1 MHAEISVRVT
11 PRSSRNKIQALTD
24 SSVRAWVMS
33 APTDG
38 QANEAL
44 IELFA
49 STLKV
54 SKSRISII
62 RGHTSRSKVVQVDGL
77 DLATCMALLG

>member
-1 MHAEISVRVT
+1 
-11 PRSSRNKIQALTD
+11 
-24 SSVRAWVMS
+24 MS

-38 QANEAL
+38 QANEAM

-62 RGHTSRSKVVQVDGL
+62 RGHTSRTKVVQVDGL
-77 DLATCMALLG
+77 DLATCMARLG